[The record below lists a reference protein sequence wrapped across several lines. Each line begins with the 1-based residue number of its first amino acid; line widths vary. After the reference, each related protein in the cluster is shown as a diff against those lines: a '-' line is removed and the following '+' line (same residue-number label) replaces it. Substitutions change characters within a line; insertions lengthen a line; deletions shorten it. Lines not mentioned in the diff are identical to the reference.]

1 VVAAVGGLEQDY
13 GDRVDFVIVPA
24 EETAQ
29 RIAEV
34 NAFGFAEQR
43 HGLVGF
49 SADGQARVKIPGHQF
64 GRPEIE
70 DAIQRV
76 LE

>member
-1 VVAAVGGLEQDY
+1 MAAVGDLENAY
-13 GDRVDFVIVPA
+13 GNRVDFTIVPA
-24 EETAQ
+24 EETNRRQ
-29 RIAEV
+29 AEIQ
-34 NAFGFAEQR
+34 AFGFAEQR

-49 SADGQARVKIPGHQF
+49 TADGTALVKIPGHQF

-70 DAIQRV
+70 AAVQQL